1 MALGNFDSQLD
12 APPPSPAQPGL
23 GALAGDP
30 MAGMMGGS
38 GAVPGMGGPQ
48 VPGQVPPAL
57 PVIQG
62 ILDGGTQIALML
74 DSFAQATPQ
83 FAPQLDAVKQALQV
97 YLGSLV
103 NAGAG
108 PTGPTAAGQP
118 FPGGGFGRGPVP
130 S

>member
-1 MALGNFDSQLD
+1 MASLALDSALD

-23 GALAGDP
+23 GALAGADP
-30 MAGMMGGS
+30 MMGG
-38 GAVPGMGGPQ
+38 GPGGMGGPPN
-48 VPGQVPPAL
+48 VPGNVPPAL

-83 FAPQLDAVKQALQV
+83 FAPQLDQVKQALQV
-97 YLGSLV
+97 YLGQLV
-103 NAGAG
+103 SAGAG
-108 PTGPTAAGQP
+108 PTGPTAVGQP

>member
-1 MALGNFDSQLD
+1 MASLALDSSLD

-23 GALAGDP
+23 GALAGADP
-30 MAGMMGGS
+30 MGMSAG
-38 GAVPGMGGPQ
+38 PGGPQ

>member
-1 MALGNFDSQLD
+1 MASLALDSALD

-23 GALAGDP
+23 GALAGAAP
-30 MAGMMGGS
+30 IGG
-38 GAVPGMGGPQ
+38 PGPGPQ
-48 VPGQVPPAL
+48 VPGTVPPAL

-83 FAPQLDAVKQALQV
+83 FAPQLDAVKSALQI

-103 NAGAG
+103 SAGAG

>member
-1 MALGNFDSQLD
+1 MASLGFDD
-12 APPPSPAQPGL
+12 ALNSPPPSPVQPSL
-23 GALAGDP
+23 GALAGADP
-30 MAGMMGGS
+30 MKSAGVGG
-38 GAVPGMGGPQ
+38 AD

-83 FAPQLDAVKQALQV
+83 FAPQLDQVKTALQT
-97 YLGSLV
+97 YLGLLV

-108 PTGPTAAGQP
+108 PTGPTAVGQP